1 MRGGVIICTLVTQYL
16 MRSRSLA
23 AAMPIKYFPASDVK
37 RLTDRLIQEL
47 KFAYIPSERV
57 ICIRSV
63 GSKSRGTIARVH
75 SFPKVWQRGLGM
87 KAHYAIEVI
96 SEHFDDLSTTEQEK
110 VVIHEL
116 LHIPKSFGGGFRH
129 HKDWVTRRRVDR
141 LHAAVVADRLRAP
154 SNG

>member
-1 MRGGVIICTLVTQYL
+1 MP
-16 MRSRSLA
+16 SRSLA
-23 AAMPIKYFPASDVK
+23 VAMPIKYFPASDVK
-37 RLTDRLIQEL
+37 HLTDRLIQEL
-47 KFAYIPSERV
+47 NFAHIPSERV
-57 ICIRSV
+57 ICMRSV

-75 SFPKVWQRGLGM
+75 SFPRVWQRGLGM

-141 LHAAVVADRLRAP
+141 LHAALVADRLTYP